1 MLPKSHSIFL
11 KFAAWSLVFTTLTT
25 LVAHLVNFP
34 APDFE
39 SQILLAQNWGYIL
52 RNNVII
58 LHCVLV
64 IVSMLGLAFMGNA
77 NSRGWLILGLLC
89 FLVFG
94 FAEIGRMTFANV
106 IVNGLRE
113 KYQIASDPSI
123 QQDIRFVL
131 ESVWP
136 LIGMFL
142 FRIFILA
149 FSLGCIFY
157 GVAFWSQDRTGKIF
171 MVWGLVNLFA
181 FANEF
186 VGIGWLSTFIGY
198 FSIIFQPLARLWIGI
213 WFLKEI
219 HRHRQNSAVPV

>member
-1 MLPKSHSIFL
+1 MLLKSHSIFL
-11 KFAAWSLVFTTLTT
+11 RFAAWSLIVTALTT
-25 LVAHLVNFP
+25 LVAHLINFS
-34 APDFE
+34 APDFD
-39 SQILLAQNWGYIL
+39 SQILLAHNWRYIL
-52 RNNVII
+52 RNDIII

-64 IVSMLGLAFMGNA
+64 IVSMLGLALIGSN
-77 NSRGWLILGLLC
+77 RGWLMLGLLC

-94 FAEIGRMTFANV
+94 FAEIGRMTLANV

-113 KYQIASDPSI
+113 QYQISTDQST

-131 ESVWP
+131 ENVWP
-136 LIGMFL
+136 LVGTYL

-157 GVAFWSQDRTGKIF
+157 GVAFWSQGWAGKIF
-171 MVWGLVNLFA
+171 IVWGVVNLFA

-186 VGIGWLSTFIGY
+186 LGFSWLSIFIEY
-198 FSIIFQPLARLWIGI
+198 FSIIFQPLTRLWIGV

-219 HRHRQNSAVPV
+219 HRHRDGSTVPV